1 MKKLFLLLWII
12 ILLFSC
18 INSRNLMNNN
28 KIGRIYFGKN
38 GGFTNIPLE
47 YVLFEKGQLYKIRND
62 SLFWIHKLNRQQLVT
77 IDSLLKVSGF
87 NDLNIKEYGNITYYI
102 KVVRSDYEKEANWT
116 DITENDIL
124 KKLYNT
130 LVTTIGK

>member
-1 MKKLFLLLWII
+1 
-12 ILLFSC
+12 
-18 INSRNLMNNN
+18 MNN
-28 KIGRIYFGKN
+28 KRIDRIYFGKN
-38 GGFTNIPLE
+38 GGFTNISLE

-62 SLFWIHKLNRQQLVT
+62 SLLWIHRLNRQQMET

-87 NDLNIKEYGNITYYI
+87 KDLNLKEYGNITYFI